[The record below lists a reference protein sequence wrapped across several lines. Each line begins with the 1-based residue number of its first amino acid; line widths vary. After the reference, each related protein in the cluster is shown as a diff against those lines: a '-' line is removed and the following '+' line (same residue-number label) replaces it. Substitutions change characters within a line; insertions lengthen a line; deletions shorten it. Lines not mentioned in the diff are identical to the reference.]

1 MDPERRLS
9 WLGGVSAFLIALTL
23 LASLVSIPFALPAAR
38 SWLVVLFVFNAGL
51 GGLPAEPLRLLNAL
65 DFAILVLAGLAF
77 LGLWSALTKRQ
88 RIWLGIAVGMSFA
101 GIAVLLITHLA
112 GRSALMGS
120 GFIVSV
126 LMVLHRTFRR
136 LGVLGVFANGV
147 LFAGDL
153 ATGTSPSAV
162 AAGLVGVGYLLVLA
176 WFFGLSATF
185 LRTSATPAHL
195 APGDSP
201 PHPTS

>member
-1 MDPERRLS
+1 MDPERRFS
-9 WLGGVSAFLIALTL
+9 RLGGASALVIALAL
-23 LASLVSIPFALPAAR
+23 LASLVSIPFALPALR

-65 DFAILVLAGLAF
+65 DFAILVFAGLTF
-77 LGLWSALTKRQ
+77 LGLWPALTKRQ
-88 RIWLGIAVGMSFA
+88 RVWLGIAVAMSFA

-120 GFIVSV
+120 GLIVSV
-126 LMVLHRTFRR
+126 LMVLHATFRR
-136 LGVLGVFANGV
+136 LGVLGVFANAV

-153 ATGTSPSAV
+153 ATGTSPSAI

-176 WFFGLSATF
+176 WYFGLSASL
-185 LRTSATPAHL
+185 LRTSATPAHR

-201 PHPTS
+201 PHPAS